1 MNRDLRMGMA
11 VKSCWI
17 SGSGFQPTKTS
28 NFPRDC
34 DFGLVVGVSELF
46 GVFLVEFGSEAFVW
60 MDLEREGFG
69 D

>member
-1 MNRDLRMGMA
+1 
-11 VKSCWI
+11 
-17 SGSGFQPTKTS
+17 
-28 NFPRDC
+28 
-34 DFGLVVGVSELF
+34 VVGVSELF